1 MSDEV
6 RDELEEMGPVDWI
19 VLGWSGGRPD
29 GAQIAPMIVDLADRG
44 VIRVL
49 DIGFIAKDEDGV
61 VTALDLEHLGS
72 DSAFA
77 VFEGASSGLMDNTD
91 LAAAA
96 DALAPGDAAAVLI
109 YENRWAAPLAIA
121 LRRSGGQLLT
131 GGRIPIQALIA
142 SLDALETT
150 AS

>member
-6 RDELEEMGPVDWI
+6 RDDLEEMGPVDWI

-29 GAQIAPMIVDLADRG
+29 GAQIAPMIVDLAERG
-44 VIRVL
+44 VIRLL
-49 DIGFIAKDEDGV
+49 DIGFVAKDESGA
-61 VTALDLEHLGS
+61 VTAMDLDHLGA
-72 DSAFA
+72 DSPFA
-77 VFEGASSGLMDNTD
+77 VFEGASSGLMDHTD
-91 LAAAA
+91 LEDAAAA
-96 DALAPGDAAAVLI
+96 LEPGDSAALLV
-109 YENRWAAPLAIA
+109 YENRWAAPLAVA